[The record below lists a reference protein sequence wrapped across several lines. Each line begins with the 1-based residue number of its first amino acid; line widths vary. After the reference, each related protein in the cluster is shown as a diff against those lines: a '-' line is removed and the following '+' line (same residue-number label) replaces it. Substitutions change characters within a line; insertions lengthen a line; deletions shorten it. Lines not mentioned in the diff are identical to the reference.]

1 MTSSQMKKA
10 IDETIGKEPM
20 MNEAFVQKVLH
31 GKKRPKKPIPFLQPA
46 LVVVMMLAI
55 GAVLY
60 FTPSQMEQTKTAVE
74 IKEYS
79 LTDAQAEMVQSYY
92 SAIAMK
98 DEKALAKV
106 ATMSNAEVIERY
118 QGFDL
123 TKPLEVIKTID
134 AEKELIL
141 YIKLQDTTYSYLE
154 KLVLNKDSEKFIL
167 SDAYEILYY
176 EEEMELP
183 KSISLT
189 YQAAPIATMEK
200 SKLNLTKAEQQTI
213 DGNTLYQI
221 ETKKGMQ
228 RIFETFSGERFD
240 LGIASEGISYFN
252 SGESNQFFVIDDI
265 TKQLTNIYLNQQGDY
280 QIITGDLGEQSITQY
295 RIDMHDAPILVTG
308 GTQPKIMTIQ
318 NGELIYADIFE
329 HAEFNQ
335 PLEFYST
342 ERYSSAL
349 LVKYTEDLQQVSM
362 YYKLTSLNLYE
373 DLRSR
378 DMLEAKPE
386 HLQDMIIKN
395 RYNDQIMY
403 SFSNGTLHYRS
414 DTRLYYE
421 RPKTEDEKPVS
432 GELIEKTY
440 TNIQIETEGDQ
451 YFITGDDGFS
461 WTLTRTAPR
470 ILQDEKGIEYTTSVK
485 FEDLP

>member
-10 IDETIGKEPM
+10 IDETISKEPM

-31 GKKRPKKPIPFLQPA
+31 GKNRRKKPIPFLQPA

-60 FTPSQMEQTKTAVE
+60 FTPSQMEQTQTAVE

-98 DEKALAKV
+98 DVTALAKV
-106 ATMSNAEVIERY
+106 ATLSNGEVIERY

-123 TKPLEVIKTID
+123 TKPLDVIKTID

-154 KLVLNKDSEKFIL
+154 KLVLNKESEKFIL
-167 SDAYEILYY
+167 SDAYEFLYY
-176 EEEMELP
+176 EEEIELP

-189 YQAAPIATMEK
+189 YQAAPIATPMKK
-200 SKLNLTKAEQQTI
+200 SKLNLTNAERQEI
-213 DGNTLYQI
+213 NGHTLYQI
-221 ETKKGMQ
+221 ETKRGMQ
-228 RIFETFSGERFD
+228 RIFESYSGERFD

-252 SGESNQFFVIDDI
+252 SGESNQFFVIDDV
-265 TKQLTNIYLNQQGDY
+265 TNQLTNIYLNQQGDY
-280 QIITGDLGEQSITQY
+280 QIITGELGEQSITQY
-295 RIDMHDAPILVTG
+295 QIDMHDAPILVTG
-308 GTQPKIMTIQ
+308 GKQPKIMTIQ

-329 HAEFNQ
+329 HAEFVQ
-335 PLEFYST
+335 PKEFYSI
-342 ERYSSAL
+342 EHYSSAL
-349 LVKYTEDLQQVSM
+349 LVKYTEDLQQASM

-373 DLRSR
+373 DLRTR

-386 HLQDMIIKN
+386 HLKNMSLKN
-395 RYNDQIMY
+395 RYNDQLIY
-403 SFSNGTLHYRS
+403 TFDEDTIYYRGRTNTL
-414 DTRLYYE
+414 
-421 RPKTEDEKPVS
+421 
-432 GELIEKTY
+432 ELVEKTY

-461 WTLTRTAPR
+461 WTLTRIAPR
-470 ILQDEKGIEYTTSVK
+470 ILQDEKGIEYTTPVK